1 MATISSLVCGNL
13 CALSRQIAGETETRA
28 ICYAILARGVG
39 MRTVLGGLNPPK
51 RPLQIISNPH

>member
-39 MRTVLGGLNPPK
+39 MGTVLGGVK
-51 RPLQIISNPH
+51 SNQTPITNNQ